1 MTEETK
7 LPERNS
13 PITVEEITEASDI
26 FFPLFN
32 EVSNRMPDKAST
44 EDTLR
49 VMENVIKL
57 AQSERSKKRE
67 KEVKMKF
74 GFNKKEDT
82 KEETVDG

>member
-7 LPERNS
+7 LPEKNS

-74 GFNKKEDT
+74 GFNKKKNTE
-82 KEETVDG
+82 EETADG